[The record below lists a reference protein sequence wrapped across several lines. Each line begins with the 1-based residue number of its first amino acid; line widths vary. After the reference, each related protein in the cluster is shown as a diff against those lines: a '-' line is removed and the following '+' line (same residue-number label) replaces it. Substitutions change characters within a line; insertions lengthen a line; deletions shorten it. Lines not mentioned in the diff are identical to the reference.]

1 MNAIC
6 KCETYYSPITNSLLR
21 YCPDCMY
28 STGGTMGNVC
38 HNKNCKYWQ
47 CAHEKDFGKN
57 TREAINH
64 MQMLEPDVMEW
75 YYGPF
80 IFDNLWSGI
89 EQRQQNNILKL
100 QKTLYEDIQKKL
112 IDLDR
117 KLFERTQEIIRLK
130 TNKEIYVPYLMENNI

>member
-1 MNAIC
+1 
-6 KCETYYSPITNSLLR
+6 
-21 YCPDCMY
+21 
-28 STGGTMGNVC
+28 
-38 HNKNCKYWQ
+38 
-47 CAHEKDFGKN
+47 
-57 TREAINH
+57 
-64 MQMLEPDVMEW
+64 MLEPDVMEW

-112 IDLDR
+112 MDLDR

>member
-1 MNAIC
+1 
-6 KCETYYSPITNSLLR
+6 
-21 YCPDCMY
+21 
-28 STGGTMGNVC
+28 
-38 HNKNCKYWQ
+38 
-47 CAHEKDFGKN
+47 
-57 TREAINH
+57 
-64 MQMLEPDVMEW
+64 MLEPDVMEW

-117 KLFERTQEIIRLK
+117 KLFERTQEVIRLK